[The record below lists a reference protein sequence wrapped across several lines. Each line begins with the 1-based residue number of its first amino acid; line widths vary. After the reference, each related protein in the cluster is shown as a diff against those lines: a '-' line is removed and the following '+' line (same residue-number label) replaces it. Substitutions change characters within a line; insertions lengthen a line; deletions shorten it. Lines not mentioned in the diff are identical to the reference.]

1 MVGNFAGESRMS
13 GGELIGDIAQGALTA
28 RAVEPSHGEG
38 EADGHS
44 NESVCLNCTATLA
57 GSHCHECGQAAHV
70 HKTLAAFFHDLL
82 HGVFHFEGKIW
93 RTLPLL
99 AWQPGRLTRE
109 YIDGRRASYVSP
121 IALFL
126 FVVFLTFALFNLSG
140 NPLNLSNSDVSIKAG
155 AKQAE
160 ADTLGTIAGL
170 EGELAEARTSGEQ
183 TGALEG
189 QLVGA
194 RAALEQIRATK
205 SGELPDKIARADDPA
220 EQGIADRANA
230 VWKKARKNPEL
241 AIFKLQSS
249 AYKFSWLLIPISVPF
264 VWLLFPFRR
273 RFHLYDHT
281 VFVTYSL
288 SFMMLLLSV
297 ASLAAMGNIPAV
309 PGLLALY
316 APLHMYRQ
324 LRGTYET
331 SRRGAFGRTLALL
344 VFAAIALSLFALSI
358 LALTVTG

>member
-1 MVGNFAGESRMS
+1 MS
-13 GGELIGDIAQGALTA
+13 GDELIGDIALGTLTS
-28 RAVEPSHGEG
+28 RAAEPSHGEG
-38 EADGHS
+38 TIDGHS
-44 NESVCLNCTATLA
+44 HESACLNCGTPLI
-57 GSHCHECGQAAHV
+57 GSHCYNCGQAAHV
-70 HKTLAAFFHDLL
+70 HRTLGAFFHDLI

-93 RTLPLL
+93 RTLPML
-99 AWQPGRLTRE
+99 AWNPGRLTRE

-126 FVVFLTFALFNLSG
+126 FVVFLTFALFNLNSG
-140 NPLNLSNSDVSIKAG
+140 PINFNINKAEIQKG
-155 AKQAE
+155 ADQAE
-160 ADTLGTIAGL
+160 AGAQREVTRL
-170 EGELAEARTSGEQ
+170 EARLS
-183 TGALEG
+183 A
-189 QLVGA
+189 A
-194 RAALEQIRATK
+194 RAAGQETGGIEDQLSGTRTALAAIRSSKATGLPNTIAK
-205 SGELPDKIARADDPA
+205 SDNPSDQGLVDEVNRVWQNAKQNPD
-220 EQGIADRANA
+220 
-230 VWKKARKNPEL
+230 L

-249 AYKFSWLLIPISVPF
+249 AYKYSWLLIPISVPF

-288 SFMMLLLSV
+288 CFMMLLLSA
-297 ASLAAMGNIPAV
+297 ASLAAMGNVQAV

-331 SRRGAFGRTLALL
+331 SRRGALWRTLALL
-344 VFAAIALSLFALSI
+344 IFASIALALFALSI